1 MRSGSGK
8 EFFPPSLFF
17 GLKKGWCGV
26 WSVGRWQKKKRKK
39 SCCLRNGRGGGEQ
52 ETRSKSLPS
61 PFFFWRGL
69 PLPPPPPPMNF
80 SGRPHTSSLPCG
92 KRGGGGEDEES
103 SFAPLVARSIFL
115 FHRCAE
121 GSRRRIW
128 LRREISILY
137 MSPLHFRA
145 MATLKN
151 VSPASFSSPSS
162 YPRIDEHPP
171 TLFYRLPHPSLSHF
185 LGKHHPERGF
195 VADAQKS
202 LFPLFPPSL
211 PSPPLPTLSPFK
223 L

>member
-26 WSVGRWQKKKRKK
+26 SGVGRWQKKQRKK
-39 SCCLRNGRGGGEQ
+39 SCCLRNGRGGGGEQ

-61 PFFFWRGL
+61 SLARPFL
-69 PLPPPPPPMNF
+69 PSPPSPMNF

-92 KRGGGGEDEES
+92 KRGGGGRGK
-103 SFAPLVARSIFL
+103 FLRPLVARSIFL

-121 GSRRRIW
+121 ESGRSVW
-128 LRREISILY
+128 LRREFSIFY
-137 MSPLHFRA
+137 MSPFHFRA

-171 TLFYRLPHPSLSHF
+171 TLFLPPTPPF
-185 LGKHHPERGF
+185 P
-195 VADAQKS
+195 QS
-202 LFPLFPPSL
+202 LFREAPPRERLRRRCPKIPLPSFPPV
-211 PSPPLPTLSPFK
+211 PPLPTLSPFK